1 MPIKED
7 RALYNVERKEASDF
21 LEVSLR
27 TIDRYIRS
35 GKLSHRKV
43 GYNIYLSM
51 RELEQF
57 KKMRVQQVEDVI
69 IHENGFEEIE
79 ESVTFEHTQQ
89 SNDGN
94 FETLVYKNLYES
106 SRKELSEKQKEVE
119 FLQYKL
125 GKMEIELGNAL
136 PLLEYQKSQKEAE
149 QEIDKLEVKTL
160 EIKEELLTTRY
171 EYKKTHMEKTMYA
184 YVAVGASTIAL
195 ILFVVSLL

>member
-7 RALYNVERKEASDF
+7 RALYNVERKEASDY

-51 RELEQF
+51 KELEQF
-57 KKMRVQQVEDVI
+57 KKGRVQQVEEVTV
-69 IHENGFEEIE
+69 HERVFTEDI
-79 ESVTFEHTQQ
+79 SSSFQQ
-89 SNDGN
+89 EQETGDIT

-106 SRKELSEKQKEVE
+106 SRKEVTEKQKEVE

-125 GKMEIELGNAL
+125 GKMEVELGNAL
-136 PLLEYQKSQKEAE
+136 PLLEYQKSKKEAE
-149 QEIDKLEVKTL
+149 KEIGDLEIKTL

-171 EYKKTHMEKTMYA
+171 DFRKAHMEKTMYA

>member
-69 IHENGFEEIE
+69 IHENGFEDME
-79 ESVTFEHTQQ
+79 EAVAFE
-89 SNDGN
+89 SNQPMDGG

-106 SRKELSEKQKEVE
+106 SRKELTEKQKEVE

-125 GKMEIELGNAL
+125 GKMEIELSNAL

-195 ILFVVSLL
+195 ILFVISLL